1 MTTLPLAPVVTCT
14 LPELTLVLRFTGD
27 ARRPVADAL
36 RTDDDVDV
44 FVAVRPF
51 VVVTVA
57 PLMVRTP
64 RLAAAVGVGV
74 APEESV
80 GVNVP
85 LLLLLMIAPGVTSV
99 VPVAVAAPVVAPGP
113 AANWPA
119 VSALAAAVGVTIA
132 VLELNTGAAT
142 DVPLVIA
149 LLAIELLVPTFG
161 VTLAA
166 LVTVGVPLVANVPP
180 LMTMLPLPSPP
191 PLVTTSVGPE
201 LIDEFTVICGLTI
214 AGTTC
219 PVTCCAESSG
229 PVAAGNAGPR

>member
-1 MTTLPLAPVVTCT
+1 MTTLPFAPVVTRT
-14 LPELTLVLRFTGD
+14 EPELAALRFTGD
-27 ARRPVADAL
+27 ARRPVADAV
-36 RTDDDVDV
+36 RTDEVEVDAFDVV
-44 FVAVRPF
+44 VVVTPF
-51 VVVTVA
+51 VVETVA
-57 PLMVRTP
+57 PLIVRTP

-80 GVNVP
+80 GVSVP

-113 AANWPA
+113 AANWPTD
-119 VSALAAAVGVTIA
+119 SALAAAVGVTIA
-132 VLELNTGAAT
+132 AFELITGAAT
-142 DVPLVIA
+142 DA
-149 LLAIELLVPTFG
+149 LLVIELLVPTFG

-166 LVTVGVPLVANVPP
+166 VVKVGAPVVANVPP
-180 LMTMLPLPSPP
+180 LMTMLPLPSPV
-191 PLVTTSVGPE
+191 PLVTTGVGAE
-201 LIDEFTVICGLTI
+201 LIDEFTVSCGLTI